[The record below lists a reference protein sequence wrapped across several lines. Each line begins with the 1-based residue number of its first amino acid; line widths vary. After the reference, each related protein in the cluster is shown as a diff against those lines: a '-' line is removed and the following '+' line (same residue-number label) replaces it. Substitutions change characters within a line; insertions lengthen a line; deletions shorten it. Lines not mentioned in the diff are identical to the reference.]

1 VTWQHLASTHGET
14 RCLSAGDVLEEEEDS
29 KNSTDNRSDDREDI
43 LEEGID
49 DDMVDEEG
57 IDLVEVDY
65 LVFHKYEEDVSGN
78 QDDLGDVD
86 EDTEDDHEDGVD
98 QEARQMTISDID
110 S

>member
-1 VTWQHLASTHGET
+1 MM
-14 RCLSAGDVLEEEEDS
+14 CY
-29 KNSTDNRSDDREDI
+29 
-43 LEEGID
+43 
-49 DDMVDEEG
+49 
-57 IDLVEVDY
+57 LVEVDY

>member
-1 VTWQHLASTHGET
+1 
-14 RCLSAGDVLEEEEDS
+14 
-29 KNSTDNRSDDREDI
+29 
-43 LEEGID
+43 
-49 DDMVDEEG
+49 M
-57 IDLVEVDY
+57 EVDY

>member
-1 VTWQHLASTHGET
+1 M
-14 RCLSAGDVLEEEEDS
+14 CY
-29 KNSTDNRSDDREDI
+29 
-43 LEEGID
+43 
-49 DDMVDEEG
+49 
-57 IDLVEVDY
+57 LVEVDY

-110 S
+110 SWEQWFWIWLEAWEAEASLV

>member
-1 VTWQHLASTHGET
+1 MIIVTL
-14 RCLSAGDVLEEEEDS
+14 CLVVSDS
-29 KNSTDNRSDDREDI
+29 SLVRI
-43 LEEGID
+43 YY
-49 DDMVDEEG
+49 
-57 IDLVEVDY
+57 LVEVDY